1 MKDTVQETSW
11 HSLPHEDIC
20 RQLNVN
26 PESGLAGAA
35 VAEKRKQYGWNKL
48 TPKKERGEIMRFLLQ
63 FNAPLVYILLGST
76 VITALLGE
84 WVDSSV
90 IFGVVLLNA
99 VIGYI
104 QEAKAERAIDALAK
118 MVLTEATVRRD
129 GKKIRFHR
137 LNWCRVIL

>member
-1 MKDTVQETSW
+1 MKETVQETSW

-26 PESGLAGAA
+26 PESGLTGAA
-35 VAEKRKQYGWNKL
+35 VGERRKQYGWNKL

-84 WVDSSV
+84 WVDSS
-90 IFGVVLLNA
+90 
-99 VIGYI
+99 
-104 QEAKAERAIDALAK
+104 
-118 MVLTEATVRRD
+118 
-129 GKKIRFHR
+129 
-137 LNWCRVIL
+137 